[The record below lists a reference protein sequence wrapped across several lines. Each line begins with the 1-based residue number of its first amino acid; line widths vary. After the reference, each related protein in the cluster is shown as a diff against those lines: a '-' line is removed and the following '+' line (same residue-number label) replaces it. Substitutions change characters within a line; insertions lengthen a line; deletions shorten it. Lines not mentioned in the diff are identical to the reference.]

1 MSVFM
6 LTSGIN
12 IQQLPMKKTSK
23 ENQIQGT
30 SEQLELMK
38 FQTMNF
44 LSEDFLVRLSRLL
57 ESEVVF
63 QTPEGH
69 YFLKSLGFSTTKDR
83 DIFYSKTLRVYLVT
97 TTEKLSRQYLG
108 FSPTWG
114 MSLNGRYLTARISE
128 SPRIGKEC
136 SLSDILEEQIDQKY
150 FLSEK
155 VVNNLMKYNQRQ
167 IENKR
172 GFRVDPK
179 KPNQI
184 MSALKIGGGGKDDL
198 ILNK

>member
-69 YFLKSLGFSTTKDR
+69 YFLQS
-83 DIFYSKTLRVYLVT
+83 
-97 TTEKLSRQYLG
+97 LG